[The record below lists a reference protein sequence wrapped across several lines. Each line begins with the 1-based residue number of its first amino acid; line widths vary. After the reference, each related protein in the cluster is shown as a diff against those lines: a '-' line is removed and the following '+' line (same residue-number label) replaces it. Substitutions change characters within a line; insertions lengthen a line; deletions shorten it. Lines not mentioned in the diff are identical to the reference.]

1 MAKVRG
7 KYASP
12 AQAER
17 RKRILRETL
26 KLLQEAS
33 PADISMAQI
42 AELSDVSTKTLYNLF
57 KSRNGLLLAA
67 AAQTRADTQSSADVM
82 SAPSGISRIL
92 ELTRRTMDIF
102 ERSPEFMES
111 AISVVV
117 GISAEDE
124 AEHHRVGMTQ
134 KWFHE
139 ALLIAESEDQ
149 LLPGTDCMQL
159 SQLLT
164 ASQWGVTL
172 MWQKGLIP
180 METLKRQAM
189 IRHCLDLMPFCR
201 METRKWLDDLLASML
216 ESTRNGA
223 GGRQTFE
230 ARIDTDLK
238 KRGSSHINVQ
248 PQ

>member
-26 KLLQEAS
+26 KLLAS
-33 PADISMAQI
+33 ESPSDISMAQI

-67 AAQTRADTQSSADVM
+67 AAQTRADTQSSANVM
-82 SAPSGISRIL
+82 NASAGISRIL
-92 ELTRRTMDIF
+92 ELTRRTMDTF
-102 ERSPEFMES
+102 KQSPEFMES
-111 AISVVV
+111 AMSIVV

-124 AEHHRVGMTQ
+124 AEHHRVGITQ
-134 KWFHE
+134 QWFYE
-139 ALLIAESEDQ
+139 ALLVAESEDQ

-159 SQLLT
+159 SQLLA

-172 MWQKGLIP
+172 MWQKGLISL
-180 METLKRQAM
+180 ETLRRQA
-189 IRHCLDLMPFCR
+189 IIKHCLDLMPFCCT
-201 METRKWLDDLLASML
+201 ETADWLNELLC
-216 ESTRNGA
+216 STMKAPGNVSSTA
-223 GGRQTFE
+223 IAAE
-230 ARIDTDLK
+230 ARMAI
-238 KRGSSHINVQ
+238 
-248 PQ
+248 

>member
-7 KYASP
+7 SYASP
-12 AQAER
+12 AQVER

-42 AELSDVSTKTLYNLF
+42 AELSEVSTKTLYNLF

-67 AAQTRADTQSSADVM
+67 AAQTRADTQSSANVM
-82 SAPSGISRIL
+82 SAPAGISRIL
-92 ELTRRTMDIF
+92 ELTRRTMDTF

-111 AISVVV
+111 AMSVVV

-124 AEHHRVGMTQ
+124 AEHHRVGKTQ
-134 KWFHE
+134 QWFYE

-149 LLPGTDCMQL
+149 LIPGTDCMEL
-159 SQLLT
+159 SQLLA

-172 MWQKGLIP
+172 MWQKGLISL
-180 METLKRQAM
+180 ETLRRQAT
-189 IRHCLDLMPFCR
+189 IKHCLDLMPFCR
-201 METRKWLDDLLASML
+201 METRKWLNDLLASMTD
-216 ESTRNGA
+216 STLNEA
-223 GGRQTFE
+223 GGRQPFE
-230 ARIDTDLK
+230 ARMA
-238 KRGSSHINVQ
+238 S
-248 PQ
+248 